1 LELIRFLL
9 CFIQNGSRNEIACG
23 VNPHASERRIKQMF
37 RTREKGQGFVEYALI
52 FMLVAFFVIALLTL
66 FGPWLNDAYSNVIT
80 NL

>member
-1 LELIRFLL
+1 
-9 CFIQNGSRNEIACG
+9 
-23 VNPHASERRIKQMF
+23 MF